1 MKHYED
7 NFAHDRL
14 PHPSLQA
21 ECFTGHPDFEFP
33 EDLNCVEK
41 LLDRHIA
48 EGNGDRI
55 AIRTFEGNWT
65 FQELYE
71 KANQIAHVLKDN
83 LDFVPGNRVLI
94 RSANNPMYVACWFGI
109 LKAGGIVV
117 ATMPL
122 LREKELS
129 VMVECA
135 EISHAFC
142 DYTLED
148 AMLAVDSPF
157 LKHIVT
163 FDGSGQHVSKLETL
177 MGNKPKTFENHTT
190 KADSLS
196 IIGFTSGTTGKPKMT
211 SHYHKDILLICEA
224 FPKYSLQPTPNDIFT
239 GSPPLGFTFGLGGLV
254 LFPFYY
260 GASTFLIE
268 KPSPDLLLKAISEH
282 KVTICFTAPTA
293 WRILTTKVKNFDIS
307 SLRKCVSAGE
317 TLPVK
322 VWEDWYEATGL
333 KIIDGIGSTEIL
345 HIFISSNE
353 ENMRKGAT
361 GLPIR
366 GYEARIVDNKGNEI
380 TDGTPG
386 RLAVRGITGC
396 KYLNSPDKQKEY
408 VENGWNITGDIFRKD
423 EDGYFWFVARGDDMI
438 ISSGYNIAAIEVE
451 SVLLTHD
458 DIAECAVVGLPDENR
473 GMLVCAYVVLKNKEK
488 ASDAFTKAIQDWF
501 KEVAAPYKY
510 PREIRYMDA
519 LPKTETGKIQRFKL
533 KNTVQA

>member
-7 NFAHDRL
+7 NFAHDNL

-21 ECFTGHPDFEFP
+21 ECFTGHPDFEF
-33 EDLNCVEK
+33 DGALNCVDK
-41 LLDRHIA
+41 LLDDHIK
-48 EGNGDRI
+48 EGRGDSI
-55 AIRTFEGNWT
+55 AIRTFTETWT
-65 FQELYE
+65 FNDLYE
-71 KANQIAHVLKDN
+71 KANQIAHTLVEN

-129 VMVECA
+129 IMIESA
-135 EISHAFC
+135 QISHVLC
-142 DYTLED
+142 DYRLEEE
-148 AMLAVDSPF
+148 MLLVKSPY
-157 LKHIVT
+157 LKHTIT
-163 FDGSGQHVSKLETL
+163 FDGSGAGVSKLETL
-177 MGNKPKTFENHTT
+177 MGNKPKVFKNYHTL
-190 KADSLS
+190 ADSIS

-224 FPKYSLQPTPNDIFT
+224 FPKYSLQPTPNDVFT

-268 KPSPDLLLKAISEH
+268 KPSPELLLKAIEEY
-282 KVTICFTAPTA
+282 KVSICFTAPTA
-293 WRILTTKVKNFDIS
+293 WRVLTSKVNEYDIS

-345 HIFISSNE
+345 HIFISSTE
-353 ENMRKGAT
+353 DNMRKGAT

-366 GYEARIVDNKGNEI
+366 GYEAKIVDKKGVEVPY
-380 TDGTPG
+380 GTPG

-396 KYLNSPDKQKEY
+396 KYLNSKDKQKEY
-408 VENGWNITGDIFRKD
+408 VQNGWNITGDIFRKD
-423 EDGYFWFVARGDDMI
+423 TDGYFWFVARGDDMI

-451 SVLLTHD
+451 SVLLTHA

-473 GMLVCAYVVLKNKEK
+473 GMLVCAYIVLKEK
-488 ASDAFTKAIQDWF
+488 DKACAEFTRALQDWF

-510 PREIRYMDA
+510 PREIKYLDA

-533 KNTVQA
+533 KNIVQA

>member
-7 NFAHDRL
+7 NFAHDLL
-14 PHPSLQA
+14 PHPSLMA
-21 ECFTGHPDFEFP
+21 ECFADHPDFEFP
-33 EDLNCVEK
+33 ENLNCVDR
-41 LLDRHIA
+41 LLDSHIA
-48 EGNGDRI
+48 NGNGSKI
-55 AIRTFEGNWT
+55 AIRTFDSTWT
-65 FQELYE
+65 YQELYE
-71 KANQIAHVLKDN
+71 KANQIAHVLREN

-94 RSANNPMYVACWFGI
+94 RSANNSMYVACWFGI

-129 VMVECA
+129 VMIESA

-142 DYTLED
+142 DYRLEE
-148 AMLAVDSPF
+148 ALMVVESPY
-157 LKHIVT
+157 LKHTIT
-163 FDGSGQHVSKLETL
+163 FDGSGQGISKLETL
-177 MGNKPKTFENHTT
+177 MANKPKSFENYAS

-224 FPKYSLQPTPNDIFT
+224 FPKYSLQPTADDIFT

-268 KPSPDLLLKAISEH
+268 KPTPELLLQAIQDYKIS
-282 KVTICFTAPTA
+282 VCFTAPTA
-293 WRILTTKVKNFDIS
+293 WRVLTAKVKEYDIS

-317 TLPVK
+317 TLPLK
-322 VWEDWYEATGL
+322 VWEDWYDATGL

-361 GLPIR
+361 GKAIR
-366 GYEARIVDNKGNEI
+366 GYEARIIDNNGNEVA
-380 TDGTPG
+380 DGTAG

-396 KYLNSPDKQKEY
+396 KYLNSAEKQKEY
-408 VENGWNITGDIFRKD
+408 VENGWNITGDIFRRD

-451 SVLLTHD
+451 SVLLTHND
-458 DIAECAVVGLPDENR
+458 VAECAVVGIPDEER
-473 GMLVCAYVVLKNKEK
+473 GMLVCAYIVLKEK
-488 ASDAFTKAIQDWF
+488 DKACNDLTKAIQDWF
-501 KEVAAPYKY
+501 KNVAAPYKY
-510 PREIRYMDA
+510 PREIRYVEV

-533 KNTVQA
+533 KNTVTA